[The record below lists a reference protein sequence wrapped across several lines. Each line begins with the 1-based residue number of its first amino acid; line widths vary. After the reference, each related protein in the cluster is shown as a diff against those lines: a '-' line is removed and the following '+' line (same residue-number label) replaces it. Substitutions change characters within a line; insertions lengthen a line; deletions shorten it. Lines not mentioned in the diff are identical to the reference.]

1 MEPDGKGMSNRE
13 YQTQQ
18 EYANYLCLLDTS
30 RKSVCDVCMREI
42 VCLNNNGSLLALA
55 RA

>member
-1 MEPDGKGMSNRE
+1 MTNRE

-42 VCLNNNGSLLALA
+42 VSLE
-55 RA
+55 